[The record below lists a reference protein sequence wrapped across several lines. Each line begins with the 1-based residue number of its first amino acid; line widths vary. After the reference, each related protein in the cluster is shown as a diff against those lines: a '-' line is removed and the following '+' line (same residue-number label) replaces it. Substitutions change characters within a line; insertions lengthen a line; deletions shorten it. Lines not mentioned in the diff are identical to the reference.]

1 MLDKTI
7 LCSPSSNL
15 DDTADKTES
24 KTTKCKSNTVEP
36 ESIAVDDVDV
46 KSDVKLDVKLDV
58 KTIDEECGNA
68 NGMKSLDSE
77 DVKSSDEYNISDFVQ
92 EACSSG

>member
-46 KSDVKLDVKLDV
+46 KSDVKLDVK
-58 KTIDEECGNA
+58 TIDEECGNA